1 MDDTLNIS
9 VELNGKR
16 FNLKIPNNERVETI
30 YRQAANLYNEAILNY
45 KSKQYNGI
53 DEKDILSM
61 VAFNFAVKYLNAIE
75 TDKDNRNEILLSLQD
90 INQTLDAYLE

>member
-45 KSKQYNGI
+45 KSKQYNEI

-75 TDKDNRNEILLSLQD
+75 TDKNNRNEILLSLQD